1 MKFDKSQ
8 LLLYAVTDRGLAKGR
23 DFYRMVEE
31 ALKGGITA
39 LQLREKDLDPSHF
52 MEEARVIKELC
63 RKYKVPFII
72 NDNVEVAL
80 AVGADGIH
88 VGQEDMAAAEIR
100 ARAGS
105 DLFIGVSVH
114 SLEEAEEAFR
124 AGADYLGLGAVFPT
138 PTKDDVTLMDH
149 GLMKEIT
156 GSSPLPSV
164 AIGGIHAGNIL
175 ELSGTGLD
183 GVAVVSAIFGK
194 EDPREA
200 ARELLHL
207 SERMVN
213 SHG

>member
-1 MKFDKSQ
+1 MTFDKSQ

-63 RKYKVPFII
+63 NKYKIPFII
-72 NDNVEVAL
+72 NDNVEIAL

-114 SLEEAEEAFR
+114 SPKEAEEAFR

-138 PTKDDVTLMDH
+138 PTKDDVSLMDH
-149 GLMKEIT
+149 GLLKEIT

-194 EDPREA
+194 EDPKEA
-200 ARELLHL
+200 ARELLRL

>member
-1 MKFDKSQ
+1 MKFDKSS
-8 LLLYAVTDRGLAKGR
+8 LLLYAVTDRGLAEGR

-72 NDNVEVAL
+72 NDNVEIAL

-114 SLEEAEEAFR
+114 SPKEAEEAFR

-156 GSSPLPSV
+156 GRSPLPSV